1 MVVGRTSATAGSITI
16 HVPVAAAAALDVTTE
31 VTEPPQPRSNRW
43 ELAHRAGSIASIVSL
58 VIEVASLLLLKRHAP
73 RACSRGTRMPDSGH
87 DYRQHRA
94 GFSSVSSRERPP
106 SGSPL
111 TPADEGSSF

>member
-1 MVVGRTSATAGSITI
+1 MVVGRTSATAGSVTI
-16 HVPVAAAAALDVTTE
+16 HVPVAVAAAAALDVATE
-31 VTEPPQPRSNRW
+31 MTEPPQPRSNRW

-58 VIEVASLLLLKRHAP
+58 VIEVASRLLLKRHAP
-73 RACSRGTRMPDSGH
+73 RACGRRTRMPDSAH

-106 SGSPL
+106 
-111 TPADEGSSF
+111 AEVR